1 MSPTRFVSPSTRVV
15 GVPDGRRQAAGL
27 ASATAL
33 LVVAVLTGL
42 SWHGHVAA
50 VDRAATS
57 SLLQASG
64 SGGFTLAKVVSLLGS
79 GPVVAAIALA
89 VGAAVWHRTRDAA
102 AALVTPI
109 AAGAGGVVE
118 LVAKHLVA
126 RPRPATAW
134 LTGESG
140 NGFPSGH
147 ATGFTAMAVAACTA
161 LAIGELWP
169 RRRGL
174 ACWVAG
180 SGSAVVALARVAV
193 GAHYV
198 FDAAA
203 GVLLGVVCALS
214 TAQLLPL
221 LHNRVSP
228 ILRRAAGKRRR

>member
-1 MSPTRFVSPSTRVV
+1 M
-15 GVPDGRRQAAGL
+15 
-27 ASATAL
+27 TAL
-33 LVVAVLTGL
+33 LVLAVLTAS

-57 SLLQASG
+57 SLVQASG

-89 VGAAVWHRTRDAA
+89 VGAAVWHRTRDAT

-109 AAGAGGVVE
+109 AAGVGGVVE

-147 ATGFTAMAVAACTA
+147 ATGFTAMAVAACAA
-161 LAIGELWP
+161 LAIGELWW
-169 RRRGL
+169 RRRRMVW
-174 ACWVAG
+174 WVAG

-193 GAHYV
+193 GAHYL
-198 FDAAA
+198 FDAVA
-203 GVLLGVVCALS
+203 GVLLGVVCALA
-214 TAQLLPL
+214 TARLLAV
-221 LHNRVSP
+221 LHNGVSP
-228 ILRRAAGKRRR
+228 ALSRAADKRRR